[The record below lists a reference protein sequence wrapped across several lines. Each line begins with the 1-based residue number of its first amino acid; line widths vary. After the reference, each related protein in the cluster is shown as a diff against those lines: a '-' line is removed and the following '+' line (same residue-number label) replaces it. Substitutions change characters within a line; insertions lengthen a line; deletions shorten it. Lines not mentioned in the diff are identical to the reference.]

1 MNTTEA
7 SSDLSLA
14 SRVNHEWTRLSKTE
28 RIVARYLVAAPP
40 QWIMLATAGEIG
52 RKTSTSDATVVRTA
66 RRLGYTGLPDLKNSL
81 GDHFG
86 RVGPPQISSR
96 LQLSQ
101 SSKGL
106 SVVSASVV
114 RDAVDRVTEFGRNVD
129 PAEMGKAQQL
139 VVSATEVFC
148 YGWGTNELSAR
159 YLALKLNRI
168 GKSSSASGTTGF
180 SFADDLL
187 GISARHA
194 VVIFAP
200 GRVIP
205 ELRLL
210 ISHAK
215 ATGAGV
221 VLVTERMSKAITD
234 DVDAILHDEGSPGG
248 LTAEPLCAM
257 LIADMLVLGT
267 MALHKDSAVD
277 RYELLTRLRKELVR
291 DVSQANSGE
300 R

>member
-1 MNTTEA
+1 MDTTEVPG
-7 SSDLSLA
+7 DLTLA

-40 QWIMLATAGEIG
+40 QEIMLATAGDIG
-52 RKTSTSDATVVRTA
+52 RKTSTSDATVVRAA
-66 RRLGYTGLPDLKNSL
+66 RRLGYTGLPDLKIAVGNQL
-81 GDHFG
+81 GA
-86 RVGPPQISSR
+86 VGPPQISSR

-101 SSKGL
+101 TSKDL
-106 SVVSASVV
+106 SVATASVV
-114 RDAVDRVTEFGRNVD
+114 RDAVDRITEFGRTVD
-129 PAEMGKAQQL
+129 LAELGKAL
-139 VVSATEVFC
+139 HFIVPATEIFC

-159 YLALKLNRI
+159 YLSLKLNRI
-168 GKSSSASGTTGF
+168 GKPSSASGATGF
-180 SFADDLL
+180 RLADDLL
-187 GISARHA
+187 GISTGHV

-205 ELRLL
+205 ELRVL

-221 VLVTERMSKAITD
+221 VLVTERIAQEITD
-234 DVDAILHDEGSPGG
+234 AADAVLHDEGSPGG

-267 MALHKDSAVD
+267 MAVNKDPAVD
-277 RYELLTRLRKELVR
+277 KYELLTRLRKEML
-291 DVSQANSGE
+291 GE
-300 R
+300 A